1 MEVNNYLT
9 NELRIP
15 LHMPSLSLL
24 GQTVWISCQTSRW
37 TDFDVSKYIFRTYVE
52 VQCWKAVHL
61 QTLEI
66 RVEQK
71 GNRVKKERKM
81 EEKRKMINVAALGIE
96 PRTY

>member
-1 MEVNNYLT
+1 
-9 NELRIP
+9 
-15 LHMPSLSLL
+15 MPSLSLL

-71 GNRVKKERKM
+71 GNRVKKKERKI
-81 EEKRKMINVAALGIE
+81 EGEKKSMLPHRESNPGPIDN
-96 PRTY
+96 